1 MKKQSEK
8 TALSAI
14 ENAKLIPAM
23 LETTTLLEE
32 IRSLIESARR
42 RTATAINKE
51 MVLLYWHI
59 GERIRRD
66 TLGQERADYG
76 KRIVQMLS
84 ERLTTEYGRGF
95 TRTNLF
101 NMIRFAEVFP
111 EKEIVHALSGQ
122 LSWTHFR
129 EIIYLEDNLKRDF
142 YAEMCRIERW
152 STRTLHAK
160 IQGML
165 YERTVLS
172 KKSEELITKEL
183 AALREEDRMTNR
195 GVKG

>member
-1 MKKQSEK
+1 
-8 TALSAI
+8 
-14 ENAKLIPAM
+14 
-23 LETTTLLEE
+23 
-32 IRSLIESARR
+32 
-42 RTATAINKE
+42 
-51 MVLLYWHI
+51 
-59 GERIRRD
+59 
-66 TLGQERADYG
+66 
-76 KRIVQMLS
+76 
-84 ERLTTEYGRGF
+84 
-95 TRTNLF
+95 
-101 NMIRFAEVFP
+101 MIRFTEVFP

>member
-8 TALSAI
+8 TALTAI

-42 RTATAINKE
+42 RTATAINTE
-51 MVLLYWHI
+51 MVMLYWHI

-84 ERLTTEYGRGF
+84 ERLTT
-95 TRTNLF
+95 
-101 NMIRFAEVFP
+101 
-111 EKEIVHALSGQ
+111 
-122 LSWTHFR
+122 
-129 EIIYLEDNLKRDF
+129 
-142 YAEMCRIERW
+142 
-152 STRTLHAK
+152 
-160 IQGML
+160 
-165 YERTVLS
+165 
-172 KKSEELITKEL
+172 
-183 AALREEDRMTNR
+183 
-195 GVKG
+195 